1 MAHKLKN
8 LKIVKVDF
16 VVEGANPDANIAL
29 RKQKDGEAAPEPLD
43 KSGSATFTEELQ
55 EEQRQRRL
63 DKITDD
69 MWNLCY
75 ALNNSLCSI
84 LWDEDM
90 DGEGK
95 ASAMRESVG
104 EFTAHVDG
112 AISNWT
118 AGQPMGFVLKS
129 SDEGTP
135 DKIAETLAKG
145 LEAVF
150 RRVTPA
156 TGKSENDEPKGEE
169 PKMRIDKTKLT
180 PDELAAL
187 DAIEKKAGIPD
198 EPPADGAT
206 ASVPATVQEPQPAAK
221 SVPAANPAPV
231 PAPAADGVGDDI
243 YKGLD
248 PAVRK
253 ELEVLKKFR
262 QDTEDK
268 ELMEIAKGYGILGN
282 NPDELFSVLKNLKA
296 KDQSAYDQM
305 IATLNDAKTA
315 VEKSGAFSEIGKTGN
330 GSVTRG
336 GAVKEAEGKAMELMK
351 SRTDLSFAQAVD
363 AILLADPELAK
374 RYETEDE

>member
-156 TGKSENDEPKGEE
+156 TGKSESDEPKGETNV
-169 PKMRIDKTKLT
+169 MRIDKSKLT
-180 PDELAAL
+180 PEELAAL

-206 ASVPATVQEPQPAAK
+206 A
-221 SVPAANPAPV
+221 
-231 PAPAADGVGDDI
+231 
-243 YKGLD
+243 
-248 PAVRK
+248 
-253 ELEVLKKFR
+253 
-262 QDTEDK
+262 
-268 ELMEIAKGYGILGN
+268 
-282 NPDELFSVLKNLKA
+282 
-296 KDQSAYDQM
+296 
-305 IATLNDAKTA
+305 
-315 VEKSGAFSEIGKTGN
+315 
-330 GSVTRG
+330 
-336 GAVKEAEGKAMELMK
+336 
-351 SRTDLSFAQAVD
+351 
-363 AILLADPELAK
+363 
-374 RYETEDE
+374 

>member
-16 VVEGANPDANIAL
+16 VIEGANPDANIAL
-29 RKQKDGEAAPEPLD
+29 RKQKDGESAPEPLG
-43 KSGSATFTEELQ
+43 KSDSATFTEELQ

-63 DKITDD
+63 GKITDD

-90 DGEGK
+90 DGERK
-95 ASAMRESVG
+95 ASAMRESVS
-104 EFTAHVDG
+104 EFTTCVED
-112 AISNWT
+112 AIASWT

-129 SDEGTP
+129 ADEGTA
-135 DKIAETLAKG
+135 DKIAGTLAKS

-156 TGKSENDEPKGEE
+156 TGKSDEPKGE
-169 PKMRIDKTKLT
+169 PNVMRIDKSKLT
-180 PDELAAL
+180 PDELATL

-206 ASVPATVQEPQPAAK
+206 ASAPATVQEPQPAAK

-231 PAPAADGVGDDI
+231 PAPAPAADGAGGDI

-253 ELEVLKKFR
+253 ELEDLKKFR
-262 QDTEDK
+262 QDAEDR
-268 ELMEIAKGYGILGN
+268 ELREIAGSYAIIGKTA
-282 NPDELFSVLKNLKA
+282 DDLFPVLKNLKA
-296 KDQSAYDQM
+296 KYPNAYDQM
-305 IATLNDAKTA
+305 ISTLNDAKTA

-363 AILLADPELAK
+363 AILLADPELAQ